1 MTAPKWV
8 IAMGACSSSGGMFN
22 NYAIVQGVDH
32 VVPVDI
38 YLPGCPPRPEQLLDA
53 IIKLHEQISNTSLG
67 PNREAIIKE
76 VEKAALN
83 ARPTIQLGSF
93 PLEGTHA

>member
-1 MTAPKWV
+1 
-8 IAMGACSSSGGMFN
+8 MFN

-38 YLPGCPPRPEQLLDA
+38 YLPGCPPRPEQLMDA
-53 IIKLHEQISNTSLG
+53 IIKLHEQISNTTLG
-67 PNREAIIKE
+67 TNREAVIKE

-83 ARPTIQLGSF
+83 ARPTIQLGNF
-93 PLEGTHA
+93 PLEETHA